1 MNLRYYRNNQARK
14 HMLLVYASLKLH
26 THSYNHFDSLT
37 LYKMAR
43 KRTSSKER
51 I

>member
-14 HMLLVYASLKLH
+14 HMLVYASLKLH

-37 LYKMAR
+37 LYKMAM